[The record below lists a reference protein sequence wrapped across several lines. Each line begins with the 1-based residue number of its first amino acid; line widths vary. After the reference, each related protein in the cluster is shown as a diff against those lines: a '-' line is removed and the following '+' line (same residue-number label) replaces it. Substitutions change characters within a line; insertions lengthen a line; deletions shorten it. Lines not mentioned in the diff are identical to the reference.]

1 MRRSRILK
9 TSLFLPL
16 CILLFL
22 LMLVCLSNNTGSR
35 CPCIPSNCTSTHPL
49 TLSCLSWNKKR
60 RVRYVMKPGAF
71 SVNLLFEDI
80 FVWYLE
86 IQLLKYFFF
95 FDFHPGFLILGG
107 KLLVMESATTCTIGQ
122 TSFHT
127 ISLLALFILSFV
139 LRLKLP
145 WQFKRTLDFCSTST
159 LNLLAALSGLT
170 GAFRASYF

>member
-1 MRRSRILK
+1 MDLISALDLSNFLFKLVQITFWSFWLWKVHCSRKKSCSYVTFVITHEEKQNSKKL
-9 TSLFLPL
+9 TFLPL

-22 LMLVCLSNNTGSR
+22 LLLVCLSNNTGSR
-35 CPCIPSNCTSTHPL
+35 CPCIPSSCTSTHPL

-95 FDFHPGFLILGG
+95 FWFPSWVSD
-107 KLLVMESATTCTIGQ
+107 
-122 TSFHT
+122 
-127 ISLLALFILSFV
+127 
-139 LRLKLP
+139 
-145 WQFKRTLDFCSTST
+145 
-159 LNLLAALSGLT
+159 T
-170 GAFRASYF
+170 GW